1 MSVALTP
8 DHSEDTKQS
17 YRKAHKPAPLRGGI
31 RNIMERGLQYPEER
45 WYSRVQQCEAT
56 PAAKAS
62 EQPPWPF
69 S

>member
-17 YRKAHKPAPLRGGI
+17 YRKPAPLRGGVG
-31 RNIMERGLQYPEER
+31 NIMERGLQYPEER